1 MGDLICS
8 FAVVKFLV
16 PAGLLSG
23 GLGGIGLMIEYLTG
37 LPTGISVF
45 ILNLPMMIVGAFF
58 LKKKVYD
65 LCIFIYFYLFIYIS
79 CNASYSNRFQT

>member
-1 MGDLICS
+1 MFMLEDFFGDKKYFFRTIFFIILGDLICS
-8 FAVVKFLV
+8 FAVVKFLI

-37 LPTGISVF
+37 LPTGVSVF

-58 LKKKVYD
+58 
-65 LCIFIYFYLFIYIS
+65 FE
-79 CNASYSNRFQT
+79 

>member
-1 MGDLICS
+1 MFMLEDFFRDKKYFFRTIFFIILGDLICS
-8 FAVVKFLV
+8 FAVVKFLI

-37 LPTGISVF
+37 LPTGVSVF

-58 LKKKVYD
+58 
-65 LCIFIYFYLFIYIS
+65 
-79 CNASYSNRFQT
+79 

>member
-8 FAVVKFLV
+8 FAVVKCLV

-37 LPTGISVF
+37 LPTGVSVF

-58 LKKKVYD
+58 
-65 LCIFIYFYLFIYIS
+65 
-79 CNASYSNRFQT
+79 